1 MKVTIDDSFEN
12 GYSVTS
18 VASGTATGPMAIPS
32 AETKNFVFGGGEVT
46 KAQAKDLA
54 LAKASEL
61 LGQK

>member
-1 MKVTIDDSFEN
+1 MRVTIDDSHEN

-18 VASGTATGPMAIPS
+18 VAQGTPTGPMSMPGT
-32 AETKNFVFGGGEVT
+32 ETKNFVFGGGEVT

-61 LGQK
+61 LGQ